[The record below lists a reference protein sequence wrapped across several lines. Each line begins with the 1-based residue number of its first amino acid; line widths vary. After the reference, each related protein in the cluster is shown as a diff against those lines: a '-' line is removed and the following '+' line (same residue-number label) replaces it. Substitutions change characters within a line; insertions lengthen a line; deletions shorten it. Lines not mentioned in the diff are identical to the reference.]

1 MSYEIIALAIMIFS
15 FLGMIVMVAR
25 KIPVIVELPNNPNFI
40 SGAQFKE
47 KLGREVRDILKK
59 RYFGIQLFAQK
70 ILSKIRI
77 FILRLDNKIFDL
89 NLKLKERSKKTKE
102 DIDFGLNDI
111 RSKLKKK

>member
-40 SGAQFKE
+40 PGVQFKE
-47 KLGREVRDILKK
+47 RLGREARDIFKK
-59 RYFGIQLFAQK
+59 RYFEIQLFAQK
-70 ILSKIRI
+70 MLSRIRI